1 MYELEKDERINELIA
16 LTKSN
21 SGVSGPRL
29 AKAHMELASILA
41 EKLPYLDPKDTTIVA
56 MLRGGIFFAEG
67 LYFTLGCKFQ
77 TFDPKHERF
86 IRPQTKNVIIADSV
100 INTGKTIQEIYQPD
114 MMVVCCVINRS
125 AVELFGDRLFAVRI
139 SDNSYVGS
147 NVKCQT
153 GTIGPDTTMR
163 LFNQL

>member
-29 AKAHMELASILA
+29 AKAHMDLASILA

-77 TFDPKHERF
+77 TFDLSDRRLRMSLLP
-86 IRPQTKNVIIADSV
+86 IR
-100 INTGKTIQEIYQPD
+100 
-114 MMVVCCVINRS
+114 
-125 AVELFGDRLFAVRI
+125 L
-139 SDNSYVGS
+139 
-147 NVKCQT
+147 
-153 GTIGPDTTMR
+153 
-163 LFNQL
+163 